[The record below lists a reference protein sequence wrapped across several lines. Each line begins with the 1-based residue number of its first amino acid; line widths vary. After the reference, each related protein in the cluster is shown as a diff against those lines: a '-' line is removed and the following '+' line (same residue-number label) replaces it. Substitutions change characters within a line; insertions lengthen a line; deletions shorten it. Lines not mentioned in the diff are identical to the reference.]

1 MLYENKIKEVNTMAV
16 NKVPNSASLSIEV
29 QKDIDKAYAQLT

>member
-1 MLYENKIKEVNTMAV
+1 MAV

-29 QKDIDKAYAQLT
+29 QKDVDKADAQLTQRQITKYELA